1 MVTLRILIT
10 GLIAYGPT
18 PGLNETAPTLW
29 ALMAQVPATTSHPHV
44 TELRFG
50 CDGEGKNCSS
60 KKTDLKGHDLEILV
74 NGTSLTVDRPLRID
88 HTFREYVGDLH
99 ELAGPV
105 NVKGHHRCQ
114 GPIVARKTPATRKPG
129 GVPLLTPLEGLL
141 EPLSSSQIPANLDK
155 VASRLLLTGGY
166 PLVNDVCHAGNH
178 CAGKLAARDVEVCR
192 RWKFP
197 TTTNSRCA
205 RLADTLV
212 YELQIQG
219 PNPTNPPTLE
229 FARRKHSDG
238 TTVSPNI
245 KVPII
250 GQKVVEVWVV
260 NAPEHPT
267 GENFDH
273 FVYLYNL
280 FKDPNTQLPNR
291 KIPSFNANGISQ
303 CQDLPGLKPVKCP
316 GLAF

>member
-1 MVTLRILIT
+1 MITLRILIT

-18 PGLNETAPTLW
+18 PGLNETAPSLW
-29 ALMAQVPATTSHPHV
+29 ALMAQVPSAASHPHV

-50 CDGEGKNCSS
+50 CDGSGNHCSS
-60 KKTDLKGHDLEILV
+60 KIDVKGHDLEILV
-74 NGTSLTVDRPLRID
+74 NGKPLAVNRPLRID

-99 ELAGPV
+99 ELAGPGGV
-105 NVKGHHRCQ
+105 EGHHRC
-114 GPIVARKTPATRKPG
+114 GSPLVARRIPATRKPG
-129 GVPLLTPLEGLL
+129 GVDLLTPLKGLL
-141 EPLSSSQIPANLDK
+141 EPLSTSQIPANLDK
-155 VASRLLLTGGY
+155 VASRLLLTGGH
-166 PLVNDVCHAGNH
+166 PLVNESCDGGDH

-192 RWKFP
+192 RWEFP
-197 TTTNSRCA
+197 TPDPRCA

-212 YELQIQG
+212 YELQIEEAS
-219 PNPTNPPTLE
+219 PTSPPTTLE

-238 TTVSPNI
+238 TTVSPDIN
-245 KVPII
+245 VPIS

-273 FVYLYNL
+273 FAYLYNL

-303 CQDLPGLKPVKCP
+303 CRDLPGLKPVKCP